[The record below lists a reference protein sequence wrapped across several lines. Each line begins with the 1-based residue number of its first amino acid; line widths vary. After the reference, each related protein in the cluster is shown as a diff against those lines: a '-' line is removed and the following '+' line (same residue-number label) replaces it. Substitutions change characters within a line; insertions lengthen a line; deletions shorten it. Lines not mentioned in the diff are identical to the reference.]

1 MSKKRKSDAS
11 RLDESDRTMY
21 STFRSAANSL
31 SLLYTQAMHHQ
42 KLSYQAGQ
50 RHSLEKLYQWILR
63 QHEEGLRVSVADIV
77 AHLQNEINCGG
88 EDITSPKI
96 PSQHQQLQT
105 APHNT
110 NACTQMASCFIGQ
123 EAGSVVR
130 TNNLSHQGKS
140 TIFSKALYS
149 PIHRSLQTYVHS
161 QGGEYY
167 PNDLAPTPNGT
178 RNHEANSL
186 GQTRETNDN
195 SMDMY

>member
-1 MSKKRKSDAS
+1 MSLTGRCTPPSEVLQIRYRSSTPRPCTIRSSPTRPAS
-11 RLDESDRTMY
+11 VTL
-21 STFRSAANSL
+21 
-31 SLLYTQAMHHQ
+31 
-42 KLSYQAGQ
+42 
-50 RHSLEKLYQWILR
+50 LEKLYQWILR

-123 EAGSVVR
+123 EAGSVAR
-130 TNNLSHQGKS
+130 TNNLSHQAKS
-140 TIFSKALYS
+140 TIFSKALYG

-186 GQTRETNDN
+186 GQIRETNDN